1 MNKAFI
7 FDMDGVLI
15 DSESISVRDDYAF
28 SVEIFGKEIADKLG
42 DPMGFGV
49 VEVHKRAVA
58 LGATID
64 KELYIQKRDE
74 RARLIYDRADITEG
88 SDRLV
93 TYLADNGYKLGVV
106 SATQRKWIDYVLT
119 KLHFR
124 EKFEVVISVNDEG
137 LPSKPAPDGYR
148 EALRRLDAEPKR
160 SIVLEDSNRG
170 IASGKA
176 AGCYVIG
183 YRGHLIEGY
192 EQTGADAYADTMD
205 DVIKLVES
213 FDRN

>member
-1 MNKAFI
+1 
-7 FDMDGVLI
+7 MDGVLI
-15 DSESISVRDDYAF
+15 DSESGSVRDDYDF
-28 SVEIFGKEIADKLG
+28 SVAIFGKEIADKLG

-49 VEVHKRAVA
+49 LEVHKRAVA

-64 KELYIQKRDE
+64 KKLYIQKRDE
-74 RARLIYDRADITEG
+74 RAKLIYDRADIIEG

-93 TYLADNGYKLGVV
+93 AYLADNGYKLGVV
-106 SATQRKWIDYVLT
+106 SATQRKWIDYVLA

-137 LPSKPAPDGYR
+137 LSSKPAPDGYR
-148 EALRRLDAEPKR
+148 EALRRLDADPKK

-170 IASGKA
+170 IASGKS

-183 YRGHLIEGY
+183 YSGHLVDGY
-192 EQTGADAYADTMD
+192 KQTGADAYANTMV

-213 FDRN
+213 FNRH